1 MQKTMRLLCG
11 VVLGLLLTLNLFAQN
26 APKNWKNEDLAK
38 DKVYGTS
45 SDEALKLLKGKPST
59 TVIVAVEDGGVDV
72 NHPDLKGQ
80 IWVNKDEIPNN
91 HLDDDRNGYVDDVNG
106 WDFIGGKG

>member
-1 MQKTMRLLCG
+1 MHPAP
-11 VVLGLLLTLNLFAQN
+11 VVLFTISVFAQD

-45 SDEALKLLKGKPST
+45 SDLGASQLLKGKPSK
-59 TVIVAVEDGGVDV
+59 TVIVAVVDGGVDV

-80 IWVNKDEIPNN
+80 TWVKNPKEIPDNN
-91 HLDDDRNGYVDDVNG
+91 LMMITMAMQMILTR
-106 WDFIGGKG
+106 WSFIGGKERAGC